1 MAHVMN
7 SEISRPFNN
16 NLYTEYGGAF
26 SVLFR
31 LSTLKL
37 FMFRIFGNG

>member
-7 SEISRPFNN
+7 SEISRAFNN
-16 NLYTEYGGAF
+16 NLHTEYGGVF
-26 SVLFR
+26 SFLFR

-37 FMFRIFGNG
+37 FMFLIFGNG